1 MKIKHLIEQLVLE
14 ELEKYKYKIGGG
26 SAIPAGP
33 VKLYHISDTEG
44 IKKLDPNAAA
54 KKPNTYSTAGYK
66 AWDQPRVFFFTKKG
80 QKDGGIGMIPGKYVY
95 VVELDRSEL
104 YDINNDDP
112 NYFADWKGAKKRYIE
127 ITGKDSVNNF
137 DLIKTLLEK
146 DAPSVKGFL
155 FRQGPKPEGEGKE
168 EEERN
173 KTIAALWEPVEP
185 SGVITP
191 EEYYEKQK

>member
-14 ELEKYKYKIGGG
+14 ELEKYKIGGG

-44 IKKLDPNAAA
+44 IKRFDPKVAA
-54 KKPNTYSTAGYK
+54 KGKKGYSKREYQS
-66 AWDQPRVFFFTKKG
+66 WEQPRVFFFTEKG
-80 QKDGGIGMIPGKYVY
+80 QTDAGIGKIQGDYVY

-104 YDINNDDP
+104 YDLNHDDP
-112 NYFADWKGAKKRYIE
+112 NYFADWKGAKKRYSE
-127 ITGKDSVNNF
+127 ITGQDPTYPVNQF

-146 DAPSVKGFL
+146 DAPNVKGFIY
-155 FRQGPKPEGEGKE
+155 RQG
-168 EEERN
+168 N

-191 EEYYEKQK
+191 EEYYEKQKQQKEV